1 MTQVRPTPAASAS
14 LWERDEELAA
24 VEGALDAL
32 CADNSSS
39 GSLLVLRGE
48 AGLGKTALLAETRRI
63 AETRGCTVWSARGS
77 ETLSSVPFNVV
88 RQLLQ
93 PALLSLMPEEARE
106 YLGDWYDIAGPAL
119 GITEPGDRQAD
130 PQGVCDGLVAAVR
143 RLARRDWPLVLLID
157 DAHWADQETLRW
169 LAAFAEHVGEQNVLV
184 VVARR
189 PGETSSGDSARH
201 LDSVAAAGSS
211 VATLSALTPDA
222 TTGLTRATLGAHADA
237 PFCREVWA
245 VTGGNP
251 YETVELLA
259 KVQDSE
265 FEPTESAAAEL
276 RALNRA
282 ARGGGLVARLET
294 LGIEATRFAWAAA
307 ILGTGISVDLVAE
320 LATMNLDEAVRCAE
334 KLRTARILT
343 ESDPAG
349 GQPDDGELQF
359 VHPLIATAVYNSIPD
374 ALRTAM
380 HGIAARVVTDN
391 GHGAAVAARHLLE
404 VHPDDDEELVEQLRE
419 AAREHLAV
427 GAPDAACRCLERAL
441 LEPPLPAVHARVLHE
456 LGCATLLTA
465 PARTIDHLQAALAM
479 PGLDGDAR
487 VDAVYRLSQ
496 ALLHNDQLEE
506 AVRTVEAEA
515 ARHPAGPARLRLQAV
530 QFMWEGI
537 HAGDTTSPGRSTRLA
552 ELAKTCTGRDNS
564 ERALLILRGF
574 DAMARGE
581 NAEEVVEVCDRA
593 LVNGRLAPGLGW
605 TDPEWGIELPMMLA
619 SAYAYTDRLDRAEA
633 LYNEALRAY
642 ESAGWSGGHLSLA
655 HAYVGLGLRRRGRLR
670 EAEASLRKSLA
681 LAERVGRR
689 LPAALVGHLQPRRHT
704 ARPRPCPGGLGH
716 RRPVRLRP
724 ALPLHHRA
732 ARPALRPRPAAPG
745 RRPYQGRHQRTGGGG
760 EGCRSARPPQPGAR
774 TLGRRPHPR
783 PGERGPGAGRPP
795 GHRGPPQRRAPGHRH
810 RDRRGPAVRR
820 RVGDRAARG
829 ASGRAGRHL
838 SGSLPVPV
846 RTRGRPRRVRDR
858 CAVCRGVA
866 AGDDACA
873 GVRGGWACASGRGGV
888 GAPLGGP
895 GGRVSAAAPLGL
907 VAQFP
912 APLSGRVRA

>member
-1 MTQVRPTPAASAS
+1 MTEARPTQATSAS
-14 LWERDEELAA
+14 LWERDEEVAA
-24 VEGALDAL
+24 IGRALDRL
-32 CADNSSS
+32 CADETSS
-39 GSLLVLRGE
+39 GSLLVLRAE

-63 AETRGCTVWSARGS
+63 AEARGCTVWSARGG

-119 GITEPGDRQAD
+119 GIAEPGDRQAD

-143 RLARRDWPLVLLID
+143 RLARREWPLVLLID

-169 LAAFAEHVGEQNVLV
+169 LAAFSERLDEQNVLV

-189 PGETSSGDSARH
+189 PGEVSGDSARH
-201 LDSVAAAGSS
+201 LDAIADAGDSVS
-211 VATLSALTPDA
+211 TLSALTPEA
-222 TTGLTRATLGAHADA
+222 TAGLTRATLGAHADG

-259 KVQDSE
+259 KVQENE
-265 FEPTESAAAEL
+265 FEPTEAAAGEL

-307 ILGTGISVDLVAE
+307 ILGTGITVDLVAE
-320 LATMNLDEAVRCAE
+320 LATMGVDDAVRCAAL
-334 KLRTARILT
+334 LRSARILT
-343 ESDPAG
+343 EPDPAG
-349 GQPDDGELQF
+349 AQPDDGEFQF

-391 GHGAAVAARHLLE
+391 GRGAAVAARHLLE
-404 VHPDDDEELVEQLRE
+404 VHPDGDEELVEQLRE

-427 GAPDAACRCLERAL
+427 GAPDAARRCLERAL
-441 LEPPLPAVHARVLHE
+441 VEPPRAEIHAHVLHE

-465 PARTIDHLQAALAM
+465 PAVTIDHLQRALAL
-479 PGLDGDAR
+479 PGLDGDER

-515 ARHPAGPARLRLQAV
+515 ARQSGPTRLRLQAV

-537 HAGDTTSPGRSTRLA
+537 HGEAASPGRSARLA
-552 ELAKTCTGRDNS
+552 DLAATCTGRDNS

-581 NAEEVVEVCDRA
+581 NAEEVAELCDRA

-605 TDPEWGIELPMMLA
+605 TDPEWGLELPMMLA
-619 SAYAYTDRLDRAEA
+619 SAYAFTDRLDRAET

-642 ESAGWSGGHLSLA
+642 ESVGWSGGHLALA
-655 HAYVGLGLRRRGRLR
+655 HAYVGLGHRRRGRLR
-670 EAEASLRKSLA
+670 EAEESLRESLA
-681 LAERVGRR
+681 FAERVGRR
-689 LPAALVGHLQPRRHT
+689 LPLHWSATCNLVDTLLARGHVEEAWDIAERYGFAPPYPSTIVLPDPRSVRGRLLLAVGRTKDGINELEAAEKAAAVRGHHNPVLVPWAVDL
-704 ARPRPCPGGLGH
+704 ARALANED
-716 RRPVRLRP
+716 P
-724 ALPLHHRA
+724 ARA
-732 ARPALRPRPAAPG
+732 ARLAAEVRRHAERLGTDTAIGEALRCAAALETG
-745 RRPYQGRHQRTGGGG
+745 QRAVRLAERAVAYLEASPCQYEHAVARVEYGLAA
-760 EGCRSARPPQPGAR
+760 RSA
-774 TLGRRPHPR
+774 TEL
-783 PGERGPGAGRPP
+783 
-795 GHRGPPQRRAPGHRH
+795 
-810 RDRRGPAVRR
+810 RRGLTL
-820 RVGDRAARG
+820 ARSCG
-829 ASGRAGRHL
+829 A
-838 SGSLPVPV
+838 
-846 RTRGRPRRVRDR
+846 D
-858 CAVCRGVA
+858 
-866 AGDDACA
+866 
-873 GVRGGWACASGRGGV
+873 
-888 GAPLGGP
+888 
-895 GGRVSAAAPLGL
+895 GL
-907 VAQFP
+907 VLQAE
-912 APLSGRVRA
+912 AALATGLL

>member
-1 MTQVRPTPAASAS
+1 MTEVRPTQAASAS

-24 VEGALDAL
+24 IERALDTL
-32 CADNSSS
+32 CADKSSS

-63 AETRGCTVWSARGS
+63 AEARRCVVWSARGS

-119 GITEPGDRQAD
+119 GITDPGERQAD
-130 PQGVCDGLVAAVR
+130 PQGVCDGLVAVVR

-169 LAAFAEHVGEQNVLV
+169 LAAFAERLGEQSVMV

-189 PGETSSGDSARH
+189 PGEVTGDSARH
-201 LDSVAAAGSS
+201 LDTVAAAGSS
-211 VATLSALTPDA
+211 VANLSALTPDA
-222 TTGLTRATLGAHADA
+222 TAGLTRATLGAHADA

-265 FEPTESAAAEL
+265 FEPTESAAGEL
-276 RALNRA
+276 RALNRS

-294 LGIEATRFAWAAA
+294 LGIDATRFAWAAA

-320 LATMNLDEAVRCAE
+320 LATMSIDDAVRCAE
-334 KLRTARILT
+334 LLRTARILT
-343 ESDPAG
+343 EPDPAG
-349 GQPDDGELQF
+349 AQPDDGELQF
-359 VHPLIATAVYNSIPD
+359 VHPLIATAVYNAIPD

-380 HGIAARVVTDN
+380 HGIAARVVTDS
-391 GHGAAVAARHLLE
+391 GRGAAVAARHLLE
-404 VHPDDDEELVEQLRE
+404 VHPDNDEELVEQLRE

-427 GAPDAACRCLERAL
+427 GAPDAARRCLERAL
-441 LEPPLPAVHARVLHE
+441 LEPPLPEAHARVLHE

-465 PARTIDHLQAALAM
+465 PATTIDHLQTALSM
-479 PGLDGDAR
+479 PGLDGDER

-515 ARHPAGPARLRLQAV
+515 ARHRSGPAKLRLQAV

-537 HAGDTTSPGRSTRLA
+537 YAGEAGSPGRSARLA
-552 ELAKTCTGRDNS
+552 DLARTCTGRDNS

-581 NAEEVVEVCDRA
+581 NAEEVAELCDRA

-605 TDPEWGIELPMMLA
+605 TDPEWGIELLMMLA
-619 SAYAYTDRLDRAEA
+619 NSYAFSDRLDRAEA

-642 ESAGWSGGHLSLA
+642 ESAGWSGGPLALA
-655 HAYVGLGLRRRGRLR
+655 HAYVGVGHRRRGRLR

-689 LPAALVGHLQPRRHT
+689 LPLHWSATCNLVDTLLARGHVDQAWEIAEQYGFTPPYPSTIVLPDPRSVRGRLLLAVGRTQEGVNELEEAEKAAAVRGHHNPIMVPWAVDLTR
-704 ARPRPCPGGLGH
+704 ALASED
-716 RRPVRLRP
+716 P
-724 ALPLHHRA
+724 ARA
-732 ARPALRPRPAAPG
+732 ARLA
-745 RRPYQGRHQRTGGGG
+745 T
-760 EGCRSARPPQPGAR
+760 
-774 TLGRRPHPR
+774 
-783 PGERGPGAGRPP
+783 
-795 GHRGPPQRRAPGHRH
+795 
-810 RDRRGPAVRR
+810 DVRR
-820 RVGDRAARG
+820 RAERFGTDTAIGEALRCAAALETGQRAVRLAEQAVTYLESSPCQYEHAAARVEYGIAARSSAELQRGLTLARSCG
-829 ASGRAGRHL
+829 ADGLAL
-838 SGSLPVPV
+838 QAEAAL
-846 RTRGRPRRVRDR
+846 
-858 CAVCRGVA
+858 A
-866 AGDDACA
+866 AG
-873 GVRGGWACASGRGGV
+873 VV
-888 GAPLGGP
+888 
-895 GGRVSAAAPLGL
+895 
-907 VAQFP
+907 
-912 APLSGRVRA
+912 